1 MLASL
6 MHSRWGTLGFFGFFG
21 LMTALVAMTG
31 MVQGLRRCF
40 GWVPKEEQ
48 EEKGQET
55 EMVQLAALGEV
66 AEPRE
71 ETSFGSPP
79 QGPEVALDLDPNRF
93 SAGPSSDV
101 VG

>member
-6 MHSRWGTLGFFGFFG
+6 MHGRWGMLGFFGFLG

-31 MVQGLRRCF
+31 MIQGLRRFF
-40 GWVPKEEQ
+40 GWASEEEQ
-48 EEKGQET
+48 SQEKKKT
-55 EMVQLAALGEV
+55 DTVQMLALGEV

-79 QGPEVALDLDPNRF
+79 QGPEVALDLNPNRYT
-93 SAGPSSDV
+93 ADSSNDV
-101 VG
+101 DS